1 MNPYT
6 NEVVTGIVALIIGLI
21 LGYLIP
27 EIRKEWRMK

>member
-6 NEVVTGIVALIIGLI
+6 NEVVTATISFLIGLI

-27 EIRKEWRMK
+27 EIKKEWKR